1 MVAIL
6 KCNCYVCCHNQQAIV
21 MKITKNFT
29 LSEFCGDLL
38 PQTSVIINL
47 TSLCLNCLQPLR
59 DGLGKPVTITSG
71 YRTPEHNK
79 KVGGV
84 PNSQHLYG
92 QAADIKV
99 KGWNPRALLEV
110 IHQLSIPYDQI
121 IVYPTFIHISYD
133 HFRFNRNQVIYKDN
147 VRYCE

>member
-1 MVAIL
+1 
-6 KCNCYVCCHNQQAIV
+6 

-29 LSEFCGDLL
+29 LSEFCGDIL

-59 DGLGKPVTITSG
+59 DGLGKPVIITSG

-79 KVGGV
+79 NVGGV
-84 PNSQHLYG
+84 PTSQHLYG

-99 KGWNPRALLEV
+99 KGWNPRAAYRDWETDV
-110 IHQLSIPYDQI
+110 
-121 IVYPTFIHISYD
+121 
-133 HFRFNRNQVIYKDN
+133 
-147 VRYCE
+147 